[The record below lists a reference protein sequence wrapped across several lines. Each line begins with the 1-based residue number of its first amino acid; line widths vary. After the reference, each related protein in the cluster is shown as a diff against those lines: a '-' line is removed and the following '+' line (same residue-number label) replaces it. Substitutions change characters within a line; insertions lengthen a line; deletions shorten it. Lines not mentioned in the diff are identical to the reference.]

1 MNRIVLAL
9 LTMMTFF
16 GANLN
21 GQENENKLKTEVS
34 GIIWF
39 QYYHDTWQNVETRDG
54 ALLLYPKPKD
64 AAGINEAGKMGSSAF
79 FTRPRIKFSGAEA
92 FGAKAS
98 GVLEGDFFATS
109 QDMVGHLRLR
119 HAFLKLDWDRTSLLF
134 GQFWHTIVD
143 TDVIPSSDLI
153 ANVPFF
159 PLNRSPQISINYKL
173 TDELSI
179 NAAALVHSYH
189 RSSGFPDFQRNAG
202 IPEFAGKIKYKSGN
216 FVIGV
221 NGGIKTLKPRIKT
234 DLGVKTTKNISTP
247 YLGAFTKIKTDPVTV
262 KGQIVYGQNLTH
274 FVMIGGMGAVDTAG
288 VDDYDYSALKTVSTW
303 ADIHTNGKKVQFGL
317 FFGFSQMLGATDNY
331 LALAGEDKYG
341 LPVKYH
347 RSDNLHSTMRISPR
361 IDFFS
366 GKMKLGFEYSYTNAI
381 YGTAWDSKRVATAKA
396 DPVANNR
403 FLLNVMYRF

>member
-1 MNRIVLAL
+1 MKRILIAAL
-9 LTMMTFF
+9 VIFTF
-16 GANLN
+16 ALQNIIA
-21 GQENENKLKTEVS
+21 QESENKLKTEVS
-34 GIIWF
+34 GIIWY
-39 QYYHDTWQNVETRDG
+39 QYFYDTWQNVETRDG

-119 HAFLKLDWDRTSLLF
+119 HAFIKLDWSRTSLLF
-134 GQFWHTIVD
+134 GQYWHTMVD

-159 PLNRSPQISINYKL
+159 PLHRTPQVSINYKL
-173 TDELSI
+173 TDELSL
-179 NAAALVHSYH
+179 NGAAMVHSYH
-189 RSSGFPDFQRNAG
+189 RSSGPVLMQRNAG

-216 FVIGV
+216 FVIGANAGV
-221 NGGIKTLKPRIKT
+221 KTLKPRIQT
-234 DLGVKTTKNISTP
+234 DMGVKTTKTISTP
-247 YLGAFTKIKTDPVTV
+247 YFGAFTKIKSDPLTV
-262 KGQIVYGQNLTH
+262 KAQLIYGQNLTH

-288 VDDYDYSALKTVSTW
+288 IDDYDYTAMKTLASW
-303 ADIHTNGKKVQFGL
+303 ADIHTNGKKIQFGL
-317 FFGFSQMLGATDNY
+317 FFGYSQNMGANDDYIRMAVDGASIN
-331 LALAGEDKYG
+331 
-341 LPVKYH
+341 
-347 RSDNLHSTMRISPR
+347 RSDDLVSTMRVSPR

-366 GKMKLGFEYSYTNAI
+366 GKMKIGFEYSYTNAV